1 MQRFA
6 AAERTGRWRQRSLI
20 VACDSE
26 RDKTQIGNGINE
38 DGLRDNGQWIRGS
51 TVEKI
56 YLNLSE
62 NPVEITTTCAKGKD
76 REAIFPGNLE
86 RI

>member
-1 MQRFA
+1 M
-6 AAERTGRWRQRSLI
+6 
-20 VACDSE
+20 ACDSE

-51 TVEKI
+51 IVEKT